1 MANKLKPL
9 IAAPPETLSVNRKGM
24 HPYELVNRLMVVAYT
39 NDPLPITLPTQDRR
53 WFCVWSRAP
62 KMAEELSIP
71 LWRWYKTGGY
81 EKIAAWLHLRDVS
94 AFNPA
99 AAPPVTEWKLNMVE
113 QGMSVAESYLVDMMR
128 LRVGPFASGV
138 VGGPFHKLC
147 DLLVTEGKVPAGVKV
162 PQAALLH
169 AFKEAGW
176 VDCGRLGSADFHTKR
191 HIFAVSDVARVH
203 SKSDLRRMVENI
215 DTTGAKVVGIHQ
227 QRTPNQRG

>member
-1 MANKLKPL
+1 
-9 IAAPPETLSVNRKGM
+9 
-24 HPYELVNRLMVVAYT
+24 
-39 NDPLPITLPTQDRR
+39 
-53 WFCVWSRAP
+53 
-62 KMAEELSIP
+62 
-71 LWRWYKTGGY
+71 
-81 EKIAAWLHLRDVS
+81 
-94 AFNPA
+94 
-99 AAPPVTEWKLNMVE
+99 
-113 QGMSVAESYLVDMMR
+113 MSVAESYLVDMMR

-176 VDCGRLGSADFHTKR
+176 VDCGRLGSVDFHTKR
-191 HIFAVSDVARVH
+191 HIFAAPEVARVH